1 MFNVFEEVF
10 FVSQIAEMFYQEY
23 RAVDGLCGG
32 TEQNKTSM
40 APTLK
45 FKYNR
50 HKESFLAIFHRL

>member
-1 MFNVFEEVF
+1 MFEEVF
-10 FVSQIAEMFYQEY
+10 FVSQIAEMFLEIFQEY

-45 FKYNR
+45 FKYSR
-50 HKESFLAIFHRL
+50 HKDSFLAIFHRL